1 MNFLFEK
8 YRGAGNDFIIID
20 DRKEYFPDK
29 EINLIK
35 KLCDRNFGIGA
46 DGRFRIRQ
54 LDFKMLYFN
63 ADGYPSSLCSNGSRC
78 VFAFSK
84 KHKIIKV
91 EVLSKHQMEYTMLLI
106 LTMVLFALRWVMYLK
121 LKKGVM
127 LYLWMQGLLIIEF
140 VDEVSAIDVK
150 DKGAAIRYGAPYFE
164 AGSNANFVEK

>member
-1 MNFLFEK
+1 MNFQFEK
-8 YRGAGNDFIIID
+8 YQGAGNDFIIID

-46 DGRFRIRQ
+46 DGLILLRDSER

-63 ADGYPSSLCSNGSRC
+63 ADGYPSSLCGNGSRC
-78 VFAFSK
+78 VFAFAK
-84 KHKIIKV
+84 KHKIIRI

-127 LYLWMQGLLIIEF
+127 LYLWIRGLLITLNLLM
-140 VDEVSAIDVK
+140 
-150 DKGAAIRYGAPYFE
+150 RYRPLM
-164 AGSNANFVEK
+164 